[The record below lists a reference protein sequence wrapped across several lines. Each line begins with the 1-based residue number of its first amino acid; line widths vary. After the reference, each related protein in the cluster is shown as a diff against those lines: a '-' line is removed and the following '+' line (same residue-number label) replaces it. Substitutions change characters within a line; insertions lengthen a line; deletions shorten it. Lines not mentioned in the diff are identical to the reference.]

1 MCGIAGFF
9 GQRALSAAAVERMMA
24 ALRQRG
30 PDAEHAVFWTR
41 DRARTR
47 AAAPNALLHT
57 RLSIIDPRP
66 EADQPMGNEAGDV
79 WISYNGEVYDWAHDA
94 ETLRAAG
101 FRFRTRSDTEFILHA
116 YEHWGID
123 FVARLRG
130 MFAIAILDLR
140 ARAIYVIRDRLG
152 LKPVV
157 YANREDG
164 FAFASTVRALLPWL
178 PREARTLSAEG
189 IDAYLAHRTVPAPR
203 TIFAGVAR
211 LPPAHW
217 LRYDLTT
224 GGLVQREY
232 WQPEPSAEPWLATFD
247 AAIRMRT
254 VADRPL
260 GLFLSSGIDSSAIA
274 CRLAAMGFNR
284 LQSFTAAFPGTPF
297 DESAEARASAARLGF
312 PNLAIDIPARIA
324 EDFPRLVADLDEPF
338 ADPSSVPTWYLAR
351 TTTQHVKV
359 VLGGDGGDELFG
371 GYKRY
376 AKHLRTRWR
385 RGLVLPGR
393 KAPAAIGGR
402 GWQRVVEE
410 LRLDWRSAYVLRFS
424 GFTPGERAYFAPDA
438 APPAHYWR
446 MPATRRAELPTLLE
460 IDRLNYLPDY
470 ILRKADLCTMAHGLE
485 MRAPFLDHRFVASVT
500 GLPANVRFTTPP
512 RKLLAP
518 AMAALGDLDPFSR
531 KKRGFNPPLTDWL
544 EGDLAP
550 RLAGLGGRL
559 ALATGGMLSA
569 ARIDTFVAAWR
580 HGMSGVSE
588 QLLQFVLLDE
598 SLAQLVALAREDY
611 DRSENSSASARY

>member
-1 MCGIAGFF
+1 MAPTTV
-9 GQRALSAAAVERMMA
+9 RRMMA

-30 PDAEHAVFWTR
+30 PDAEHMRFWTA
-41 DRARTR
+41 DFVPTFD
-47 AAAPNALLHT
+47 AAPNALLHT

-66 EADQPMGNEAGDV
+66 EADQPMGNLSGEV
-79 WISYNGEVYDWAHDA
+79 WISYNGEVYDWAADA
-94 ETLRAAG
+94 ELLRAAG
-101 FRFRTRSDTEFILHA
+101 YRFRTRSDTEFILHA

-123 FVARLRG
+123 FVSRLRG
-130 MFAIAILDLR
+130 MFAMAILDQRER
-140 ARAIYVIRDRLG
+140 AVYVIRDRLG

-157 YANREDG
+157 YAHRSDG

-178 PREARTLSAEG
+178 PRDARTISAAG
-189 IDAYLAHRTVPAPR
+189 IDAYLAHRTIPAPR
-203 TIFAGVAR
+203 TIIEGVAR

-217 LRYDLTT
+217 LRYDLMT
-224 GGLVQREY
+224 GAVTQREY
-232 WQPEPSAEPWLATFD
+232 WRPEPSAEPWLPTFD

-284 LQSFTAAFPGTPF
+284 LQSFTAAFPGTAF
-297 DESAEARASAARLGF
+297 DESAEARASAELLGF
-312 PNLAIDIPARIA
+312 PNLAIDIPARIG
-324 EDFPRLVADLDEPF
+324 EDFPRLIADLDEPF

-351 TTTQHVKV
+351 ATTQHVKV

-385 RGLVLPGR
+385 RGIVLPWLA
-393 KAPAAIGGR
+393 APPAIGGR
-402 GWQRVVEE
+402 GWQRIVEE
-410 LRLDWRSAYVLRFS
+410 LRLDWRSAYALRFS

-446 MPATRRAELPTLLE
+446 LPDSGRADLPTLLE

-485 MRAPFLDHRFVASVT
+485 MRAPFLDHRFVGAVM
-500 GLPANVRFTTPP
+500 GLPAATRFTRPP
-512 RKLLAP
+512 RRLLAP
-518 AMAALGDLDPFSR
+518 AMAALGTLGPFAR
-531 KKRGFNPPLTDWL
+531 KKRGFNPPLAGWL
-544 EGDLAP
+544 AGDLAP
-550 RLAGLGGRL
+550 RLAGLGERL
-559 ALATGGMLSA
+559 DDESAGLLSA
-569 ARIDTFVAAWR
+569 DRIDAFVAAWR
-580 HGMSGVSE
+580 HRMPGLAE
-588 QLLQFVLLDE
+588 QVLQLVILDE
-598 SLAQLVALAREDY
+598 SVAQLAALAVRE
-611 DRSENSSASARY
+611 